1 MPSEGRATC
10 EGLLAVLV
18 LALVGA
24 LARMNASMA
33 GQGAA
38 VAEGLEHHVSCCAHC
53 QTREVS
59 SSLLPCHTA
68 HIDEASRRCAHVDG
82 Q

>member
-1 MPSEGRATC
+1 MPSEGRATR

-18 LALVGA
+18 LALVRA
-24 LARMNASMA
+24 LARMDASMA

-53 QTREVS
+53 QTTVS

-68 HIDEASRRCAHVDG
+68 HIDEASRPCAHVGG